1 MPSTISAGTTAG
13 TAIAIAG
20 DTTGNLAFQTNG
32 TTTAMTVTTAQNVGI
47 KITTPG
53 TDLQVD
59 DATSMGTGSATADI
73 LSVTNNNAVLSGV
86 AGDKLGIVMSG
97 MSNLSDRR
105 VGLYC
110 TAGNANFNNPD
121 FTIFQTGQ
129 GIAYRETLRVTAD
142 SSATLRF
149 NSGYGSV
156 AAAYGCRAWVN
167 FDGSTSPG
175 TIRGSGN
182 VSSVSRTGTG
192 AYTVN
197 FTTSMPDANYSVVG
211 IANADSRTVS
221 IGNLLAGSAAMRT
234 TNSAGALENQTL
246 VAIAVFR

>member
-32 TTTAMTVTTAQNVGI
+32 TTTAMTIDTSQRVGIGTTTPSSNLVVNGTTATQFDLLTN
-47 KITTPG
+47 G
-53 TDLQVD
+53 TRYFTAYT
-59 DATSMGTGSATADI
+59 DATQVI
-73 LSVTNNNAVLSGV
+73 LGGIQNTIVSFRQNDVLRMQLDTSG
-86 AGDKLGIVMSG
+86 
-97 MSNLSDRR
+97 NL
-105 VGLYC
+105 L
-110 TAGNANFNNPD
+110 
-121 FTIFQTGQ
+121 
-129 GIAYRETLRVTAD
+129 
-142 SSATLRF
+142 F

-156 AAAYGCRAWVN
+156 AVAYGCRAWVN

-192 AYTVN
+192 QYTVN

-221 IGNLLAGSAAMRT
+221 IGNLLAGSAAIRT
-234 TNSAGALENQTL
+234 TNTAGALENQTL

>member
-13 TAIAIAG
+13 TAIAITG

-32 TTTAMTVTTAQNVGI
+32 TTTAMTIDTSQNVGVG
-47 KITTPG
+47 TASPG
-53 TDLQVD
+53 QRLEVLKSGGGAIRISETASRYVEINGY
-59 DATSMGTGSATADI
+59 AEGSANG
-73 LSVTNNNAVLSGV
+73 SVMAFST
-86 AGDKLGIVMSG
+86 I
-97 MSNLSDRR
+97 
-105 VGLYC
+105 
-110 TAGNANFNNPD
+110 TAGTSTLAERGRFDNAGNF
-121 FTIFQTGQ
+121 
-129 GIAYRETLRVTAD
+129 L
-142 SSATLRF
+142 F

-156 AAAYGCRAWVN
+156 ATAYGCRAWVN
-167 FDGSTSPG
+167 FDGTTSPG

-197 FTTSMPDANYSVVG
+197 FTTSMPDTNYAVVG
-211 IANADSRTVS
+211 TTNQDSRTVS

>member
-13 TAIAIAG
+13 TAIAVTG

-32 TTTAMTVTTAQNVGI
+32 TTTAMTINTSQNILVGTTNSDVGGSVAGI
-47 KITTPG
+47 RMNQAGDMISCIDGSGLLHYQSPVAADRRNTAGDGVMYGMWRAGIYQCGIGATNGSAMTFFTGNNASQTERMRITSAG
-53 TDLQVD
+53 DLQ
-59 DATSMGTGSATADI
+59 
-73 LSVTNNNAVLSGV
+73 
-86 AGDKLGIVMSG
+86 
-97 MSNLSDRR
+97 
-105 VGLYC
+105 
-110 TAGNANFNNPD
+110 
-121 FTIFQTGQ
+121 
-129 GIAYRETLRVTAD
+129 
-142 SSATLRF
+142 F

-156 AAAYGCRAWVN
+156 ATAYGCRAWVN

-192 AYTVN
+192 QYTVN

-221 IGNLLAGSAAMRT
+221 IGNLLAGSAAIRT
-234 TNSAGALENQTL
+234 TNTAGALENQTL